1 MKTTILAIT
10 LLIISVCNTTAQVNP
25 KEKVKISIGTDGVDV
40 SRGDK
45 QYVGKKK
52 KNTESRVSSTLGF
65 DLGFNTFDNSDVN
78 STAFQNA
85 PNNPSTNFI
94 GTAGKENSLALN
106 GGKSINVNL
115 YPFNYSIH
123 LYKRS
128 INLITGLGVN
138 FFNYRYSN
146 DITFF
151 ANNPLAMTPTPSG
164 GTTLIYNKNKTT
176 PSKSK
181 VAASYVTVPL
191 MLQFKPNLGSKKPIV
206 IGAGISAGYLLK
218 GWYKAKGTDDG
229 KYRDNISYAFNP
241 IQINAIGEFGIDDRI
256 RFFGSYS
263 LTSLYKTGLPQQRPV
278 TFGIRFFGL

>member
-1 MKTTILAIT
+1 MKTTIIAIT
-10 LLIISVCNTTAQVNP
+10 LLILSVCSTTAQVNP
-25 KEKVKISIGTDGVDV
+25 KEKVKISIGSDGVDV

-45 QYVGKKK
+45 QYVGKSKK
-52 KNTESRVSSTLGF
+52 SETSRISSTLGF

-78 STAFQNA
+78 TFSNA
-85 PNNPSTNFI
+85 AINTNSNFV

-106 GGKSINVNL
+106 GSKSINVNL
-115 YPFNYSIH
+115 YPFNYSLH
-123 LYKRS
+123 LYKKS
-128 INLITGLGVN
+128 VNIITGLGVN

-151 ANNPLAMTPTPSG
+151 TSNPNIMTPTPSG
-164 GTTLIYNKNKTT
+164 GNTLIYNKNKTT

-191 MLQFKPNLGSKKPIV
+191 MLQFKPNIGSKKPLV
-206 IGAGISAGYLLK
+206 IGAGMSFGYLLK

-229 KYRDNISYAFNP
+229 KYHDNISFAFNP

-256 RFFGSYS
+256 RFFGTYS
-263 LTSLYKTGLPQQRPV
+263 LTSLYKNGLPQQKPI